1 MLQAYVLGLFTSEY
15 ALKRAHEVY
24 LLAYDQYWPVV
35 VDSFLKFKEL
45 ASSFLYKRKV
55 VVRTIEETFHD
66 D

>member
-15 ALKRAHEVY
+15 ALKKAHEVY
-24 LLAYDQYWPVV
+24 VLAYDQYWPVV
-35 VDSFLKFKEL
+35 VDAFTKCKDY

-55 VVRTIEETFHD
+55 VVRTIEETFND